1 MPEAL
6 GGGESNPR
14 RQAPFVFRQGLASGR
29 PRKVNGQ
36 GSPPSEEA
44 LRDSR
49 VPRPTQGRPYGQG
62 RKRLARRSGTRWS
75 TAGMDPSCRKATS
88 NNLRERTLK
97 SDPSFKSVC
106 HHYCS
111 KVRYDIRI

>member
-6 GGGESNPR
+6 GGGEATPVAR
-14 RQAPFVFRQGLASGR
+14 RLLFFRQGLASGR
-29 PRKVNGQ
+29 PRKGNGQ
-36 GSPPSEEA
+36 GSTPSEEA

-62 RKRLARRSGTRWS
+62 RKGFPCRSGTRWS
-75 TAGMDPSCRKATS
+75 SAGMDPSCRKTTA
-88 NNLRERTLK
+88 NNLRERRLK
-97 SDPSFKSVC
+97 SDPIFKSVC
-106 HHYCS
+106 HSYCP